1 MKNVRLLLV
10 CSIAIISASCQTTGR
25 FNRPKVTQC
34 WGLSDG
40 KAFCIHPD
48 GKEEEVDPVGFVMT
62 SPDDYEVI
70 ETYVDSIELRLE
82 KCIRDPKRCQ

>member
-1 MKNVRLLLV
+1 MSAKLLLACFFV
-10 CSIAIISASCQTTGR
+10 IIASSCNTAGR
-25 FNRPKVTQC
+25 FGRPKVTQC

-40 KAFCIHPD
+40 NAFCIHPD
-48 GKEEEVDPVGFVMT
+48 GKEEYVDPVGYVMT
-62 SPDDYEVI
+62 SPDDYNII